1 MSDKFAIYASVNVM
15 ALLSSKTY
23 DKNEKQNKLNCRN
36 IIKFDT
42 PNTYIYDRSFSWLG
56 TGTSIKNGGVK
67 LVLHSQ
73 TSPLSEMMRLCK

>member
-23 DKNEKQNKLNCRN
+23 DKNEKQNILNCRN

-42 PNTYIYDRSFSWLG
+42 PNT
-56 TGTSIKNGGVK
+56 
-67 LVLHSQ
+67 
-73 TSPLSEMMRLCK
+73 